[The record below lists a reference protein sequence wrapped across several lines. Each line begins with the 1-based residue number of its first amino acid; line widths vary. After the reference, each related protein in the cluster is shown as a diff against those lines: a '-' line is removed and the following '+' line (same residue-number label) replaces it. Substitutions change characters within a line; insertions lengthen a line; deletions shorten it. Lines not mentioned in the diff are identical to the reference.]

1 MGAVQ
6 GQGAL
11 DHRGLVAPRRWRP
24 ARFPARPARLA
35 GASSSAQAM
44 AAAAVVL
51 PMPILAA
58 DEQLAAGLLRRGAR
72 FRAWP
77 RAPAG
82 TVRRPSPGPR
92 RSSRCPPPGAGGARR
107 ARLPGDGGAQVDHL
121 QAGAEFARQHA
132 DRRAAA
138 DEVAQ
143 HLAGDR
149 LRIGRDAL
157 GDYPVV
163 AGEDR
168 HPEPLQARSFAPLQR
183 RQVDRHLLQAA
194 QRAARLSQPVLA
206 FGRAPAHLRVRLAAG
221 VAPPLQTHSGSPF
234 NGMGRPATVKVTCS
248 QRSAMARCSQPASST

>member
-11 DHRGLVAPRRWRP
+11 DHRGLVRHAAGVQPGSRPDQRAHRRIQQR
-24 ARFPARPARLA
+24 A
-35 GASSSAQAM
+35 GHGRRRGGIADAH
-44 AAAAVVL
+44 
-51 PMPILAA
+51 LAA
-58 DEQLAAGLLRRGAR
+58 DEQLAAGLLGAAHAFAPGLERQQALFGAHRRGLDEVRGTRRQAQV
-72 FRAWP
+72 AH
-77 RAPAG
+77 AG
-82 TVRRPSPGPR
+82 QGFQ
-92 RSSRCPPPGAGGARR
+92 
-107 ARLPGDGGAQVDHL
+107 GDGGAQVDHL

-194 QRAARLSQPVLA
+194 QRAARLGQPVLA

-234 NGMGRPATVKVTCS
+234 NGMGRPATVKVTRS
-248 QRSAMARCSQPASST
+248 QRSARAWCSQPASST